1 MEIDS
6 DLIVKKITLQRD
18 KIESFDK
25 YPFNIDVVKN
35 FKELNFDSPVTF
47 FVGENGVGKST
58 FIEALAVSLGMP
70 AEGGTENFRYE
81 TKNTTSE
88 LSEYLRVGTFN
99 KPKMKFFLR
108 AESFYNFSSEVQR
121 LVEEDEF
128 YSLYASYGGNL
139 HECSH
144 GESFIKLV
152 QNRFSDHGLYI
163 LDEPEAA
170 LSPQRQLSLL
180 CLIDQLVKEG
190 SQFIIAT
197 HSPILISYRDGKIL
211 DLNNDFK
218 EVKYKDTDIYSLYKM
233 YLDDAEGMQHR
244 LFDEQ

>member
-1 MEIDS
+1 MNSDS
-6 DLIVKKITLQRD
+6 DLIIKKISLERD

-25 YPFNIDVVKN
+25 YPFNIDVVKK
-35 FKELNFDSPVTF
+35 FDELKFNSHVTF
-47 FVGENGVGKST
+47 LVGENGIGKST
-58 FIEALAVSLGMP
+58 FIEAIAVALGLP

-81 TKNTTSE
+81 TINTTSE
-88 LSEYLRVGTFN
+88 LYNYLRIGIYN

-121 LVEEDEF
+121 LVEEDD
-128 YSLYASYGGNL
+128 YYTLYNYYGGNL

-152 QNRFSDHGLYI
+152 QNRFTDHGLYI

-180 CLIDQLVKEG
+180 VLIDQLVKEG

-197 HSPILISYRDGKIL
+197 HSPILISYRNGKIL
-211 DLNNDFK
+211 NLDNNFE
-218 EVKYKDTDIYSLYKM
+218 EVKYKETDIYSLYRI
-233 YLDDAEGMQHR
+233 YLDNPEVMQHR
-244 LFDEQ
+244 LFD

>member
-1 MEIDS
+1 MNIDS
-6 DLIVKKITLQRD
+6 NLIVKNIFLEKDRID
-18 KIESFDK
+18 SFDK

-35 FKELNFDSPVTF
+35 FDELKIDSQVTF
-47 FVGENGVGKST
+47 FVGENGIGKST
-58 FIEALAVSLGMP
+58 FIEAIAVALGLP

-88 LSEYLRVGTFN
+88 LSNYLRIRTYN

-108 AESFYNFSSEVQR
+108 AECFYNFSSEVQR
-121 LVEEDEF
+121 LVEENDF
-128 YSLYASYGGNL
+128 SSLYNSYGGNL

-152 QNRFSDHGLYI
+152 QNRFTDHGLYI

-180 CLIDQLVKEG
+180 CFIDQLVKEG

-197 HSPILISYRDGKIL
+197 HSPILISYRNGKIL
-211 DLNNDFK
+211 DLNNNFK
-218 EVKYKDTDIYSLYKM
+218 EVDYRNTDIYSLYRM
-233 YLDDAEGMQHR
+233 YLDEPDTMQHR
-244 LFDEQ
+244 LFD